1 MNLKHICMTAT
12 TRAIALAATI
22 PAMSQPPP
30 LRANLTGTWNNVNA
44 ATGGMVRLFALG
56 RPGLTFLLLC
66 LALFAVIR
74 PTTALAISDK
84 GYFLESSRWTKNRIP
99 VCWENGSAAT
109 ATEQTWVRNRILAT
123 WDAGSAVSF
132 TGWGNCNAST
142 TSGIRVLI
150 QDAGPHVVGLGK
162 NLNNVVNGMLLNF
175 TFAAWGSSCSNPAIR
190 RSCIESIAIHE
201 FGHALGIAHEHNRPD
216 TDRSLC
222 TDAPQGTNGDVI
234 IGAFDNSSIMNYCF
248 NSSYNNALS
257 TTDRATINTMY
268 PKNLVDFNG
277 DGRTDIGLLGGP
289 GWNTLP
295 VAFSIGLGLFNV
307 TNGTV
312 GAFSGWAA
320 TANVKLV
327 SGDFNNDGF
336 TDVALTGGSGWASV
350 PVAFSNGNGTFRVT
364 NFGIANFGAW
374 ASTPG
379 VKVISGDFNG
389 DGRTDLALTGGLGW
403 ASVPVALSNGNGTF
417 NVTNFGIANFATW
430 ATTPGV
436 TVVGGDF
443 NGDGRTDLALT
454 GGLGWASVPV
464 AFSNGNGSFN
474 VTNFG
479 IANFATWASTASVQ
493 VLSGDFN
500 ADGRTD
506 LALIG
511 GQGWGTVPVA
521 FSNGT
526 GTFNVTNS
534 WVGSFS
540 NWSRVSGAKVRAAD
554 FNGDGRTDLAITGP
568 GGWATIPMARSM
580 GNGNWTVTN
589 NGVANFPSWSS
600 SLSAKLILGD
610 FDRNRSFDLALTG
623 VAGWNSVPV
632 AFSSS
637 PGNFN
642 VTNFGIGQFAS
653 WAAASGVKVISQK

>member
-403 ASVPVALSNGNGTF
+403 ASDPVALSNGNGT
-417 NVTNFGIANFATW
+417 
-430 ATTPGV
+430 
-436 TVVGGDF
+436 
-443 NGDGRTDLALT
+443 
-454 GGLGWASVPV
+454 
-464 AFSNGNGSFN
+464 FN

-540 NWSRVSGAKVRAAD
+540 KWSRVSGAKVRAAD